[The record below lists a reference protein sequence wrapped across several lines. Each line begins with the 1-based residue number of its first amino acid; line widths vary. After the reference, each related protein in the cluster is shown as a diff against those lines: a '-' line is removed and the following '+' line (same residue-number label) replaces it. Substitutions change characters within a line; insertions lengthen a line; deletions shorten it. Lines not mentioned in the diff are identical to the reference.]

1 MISKRYESLFR
12 ADTHEKRA
20 FAMFS
25 AHMTKMAVNGNTAGI
40 SDFVREVFKSEDP
53 AVLSRLVKIAEVFV
67 EEGSTEEKLAFN
79 PLLSGLQQAMAL
91 QPVQELHRAQAA
103 EQSRHEAIKG
113 SLAQIVQGNPELA
126 SDPHNLAKHFAVLT
140 RFSPDV
146 AADPTLSGN
155 ILGQLA
161 KLGPGALTHS
171 LVAELQKMQQI
182 QDASRN
188 ERFQNISAAVQPF
201 TRIQG

>member
-1 MISKRYESLFR
+1 MLSKRYEILFR
-12 ADTHEKRA
+12 TDTHEKRA
-20 FAMFS
+20 FASFS
-25 AHMTKMAVNGNTAGI
+25 AHVTKLAVNGNTEGI

-53 AVLSRLVKIAEVFV
+53 AVLGRLVKIAEVFV

-91 QPVQELHRAQAA
+91 QPVQELQR
-103 EQSRHEAIKG
+103 SHEAEKARHDSIKG

-126 SDPHNLAKHFAVLT
+126 ADPHNLAKHFEVLT

-146 AADPTLSGN
+146 AANPTLSGN
-155 ILGQLA
+155 ILSQLH
-161 KLGPGALTHS
+161 KLGPGAMTHS
-171 LVAELQKMQQI
+171 LVAELQKMQRE

>member
-12 ADTHEKRA
+12 TDTHEKRA
-20 FAMFS
+20 FVSFS
-25 AHMTKMAVNGNTAGI
+25 AHVTKLAVSDDNEGI
-40 SDFVREVFKSEDP
+40 ASFVREVFKSEDP
-53 AVLSRLVKIAEVFV
+53 AVLGRLVKIAEVFV

-91 QPVQELHRAQAA
+91 QPVHELQRSREA
-103 EQSRHEAIKG
+103 EKTRHEAIKG
-113 SLAQIVQGNPELA
+113 SLAQIVQSNPELA
-126 SDPHNLAKHFAVLT
+126 ADPHNLAKHFEVLT

-155 ILGQLA
+155 ILGQLQ
-161 KLGPGALTHS
+161 KLGPGAMTHS
-171 LVAELQKMQQI
+171 LVAELQKMQRE
-182 QDASRN
+182 QDAARN
-188 ERFQNISAAVQPF
+188 ERFQQVSAAVQPF